1 MSEKAKVLMLTEHFL
16 RLSTPSA
23 QRLAAFA
30 KTLDSHSYET
40 FVITKSRVSLKSEKM
55 NVVSAVSKK
64 EFPLLDPALLF
75 LYFIKSLG
83 VMRRHK
89 IGLIISTVP
98 KINNAIVGLLLSKL
112 FRIPHIIDVRDYWE
126 SQLLSYPMNI
136 YVPKRLV
143 SLLIDVTSFL
153 YSQASSLTTVN
164 EILKK
169 MLVKRGIPYNRI
181 YIIPNG
187 ADTSLYR
194 PCKDINHVKKLRKK
208 YGLPLS
214 KMIFVY
220 GGALSPHNRFD
231 IVMDGLASLH
241 ETENFLFLI
250 IGRPTFLITNDTILK
265 RVETLGL
272 KETVKVAGPLPLK
285 EAAEIFSCSDV
296 GVIPLDNAEIW
307 KHMITAK
314 VFAYSAS
321 GLPILASGPNQSEL
335 EKFLTSHKVGIFIG
349 PPSPPSFADGFRKS
363 LRERRKMKN
372 MGRKGRKVV
381 EERFDRYV
389 LSRGILRV
397 VHSVTSKH
405 SSKA

>member
-1 MSEKAKVLMLTEHFL
+1 MLTENFL

-23 QRLAAFA
+23 QRLLAFA
-30 KTLDSHSYET
+30 KTLDSNSYET

-55 NVVSAVSKK
+55 KVVNAVSKK
-64 EFPLLDPALLF
+64 EIPLLDPILLF

-89 IGLIISTVP
+89 IRLIISTVP
-98 KINNAIVGLLLSKL
+98 KINNAIVGFLLSKL
-112 FRIPHIIDVRDYWE
+112 FKVPHIIDIRDYWE
-126 SQLLSYPMNI
+126 SQLLSYPMNRFF
-136 YVPKRLV
+136 PKRLV
-143 SLLIDVTSFL
+143 SLLIDITSFL

-164 EILKK
+164 ETLKK

-194 PCKDINHVKKLRKK
+194 PCEDKNHVKKLRKK

-231 IVMDGLASLH
+231 IVLDGIASLRK
-241 ETENFLFLI
+241 TEDLLFLI
-250 IGRPTFLITNDTILK
+250 IGRPTFLMTNDTILK
-265 RVETLGL
+265 WVETLGL
-272 KETVKVAGPLPLK
+272 RQTVKVAGPFPLE

-314 VFAYSAS
+314 VFAYLAS

-335 EKFLTSHKVGIFIG
+335 EKFLASHKVGVFIG
-349 PPSPPSFADGFRKS
+349 PPSPMSFADGFRKF

-372 MGRKGRKVV
+372 MGRKGREVM
-381 EERFDRYV
+381 EERFDRHV
-389 LSRGILRV
+389 LSRRILRV
-397 VHSVTSKH
+397 AHSVTSQH
-405 SSKA
+405 SGKVQLKDARAP